1 VDSMTLLNAGASE
14 AALAA
19 GVRAGTD
26 VTGFGLL
33 GHLHRMLAA
42 SGAAAGLDAGQVPL
56 LPGAAELAADGFV
69 SGGTRAN
76 IARMSEVVTVDAD
89 VPPEVIVLLH
99 DAQTSGG
106 LLLAA
111 TPAAAPALLADLT
124 GRGLAAAVI
133 GEVTQGPPGRIR
145 VRAEEGSR

>member
-1 VDSMTLLNAGASE
+1 
-14 AALAA
+14 
-19 GVRAGTD
+19 

-33 GHLHRMLAA
+33 GHLHRMLSA
-42 SGAAAGLDAGQVPL
+42 SGAAATLDAGRVPL
-56 LPGAAELAADGFV
+56 LPGAADLAAEGFV

-76 IARMSEVVTVDAD
+76 IARMSEVVMVDGE

-111 TPAAAPALLADLT
+111 APPSAAALLGDLA
-124 GRGLAAAVI
+124 GRGLNAAVI
-133 GEVTQGPPGRIR
+133 GEVVSGPAGRISIR
-145 VRAEEGSR
+145 TAGAAR